1 MVERTTIEDNT
12 PESWKT
18 IVLTYM
24 FWQVSQYFLRSLDR
38 WLSVVVCSCSGEHQE
53 GQWLVAFV
61 FYQKNSCS
69 TVILL
74 SFGQFRM
81 PHQEPKARL
90 SSYSFDQELILQF
103 QCLVLQAACYEG
115 VSILARQLDTRC
127 PDSLLCERQDLDV
140 TLSVVPSQKFC
151 KCHLLNTRVEVIL
164 KNAQKTLI

>member
-1 MVERTTIEDNT
+1 MVEVTTIEENT

-69 TVILL
+69 TAILL

-90 SSYSFDQELILQF
+90 SSYSFDQELKSCSFSAQF
-103 QCLVLQAACYEG
+103 CRLLVMRVGLF
-115 VSILARQLDTRC
+115 QLDSQI
-127 PDSLLCERQDLDV
+127 PNVQ
-140 TLSVVPSQKFC
+140 TLSYVKDKIQMLHCQLCRLRSFVNVTS
-151 KCHLLNTRVEVIL
+151 
-164 KNAQKTLI
+164 